1 MRKWVFAFAALLVA
15 AGASYATAAIT
26 TVSTATINACESNA
40 NGTIKIVTDPSQ
52 CNPKNETAISW
63 NTVGPQG
70 LVGPTG
76 PQGPAGP
83 TGPQGL
89 QGDTGAT
96 GPQGDTGAQGPTGP
110 QGAAG
115 AAGIHLPRDGD
126 VVAARRMLGA
136 DALIGVSAHD
146 INEIARAEE
155 AGADY
160 VTLSPIFPSAG
171 KPGYPALGVDELAD
185 CAAKTVLPVIAL
197 GGVGTEQIPA
207 CLAAGAA
214 GVAAVGAVMSA
225 GDTSHATTALIL
237 GLRSA

>member
-26 TVSTATINACESNA
+26 AVPTATINACESNA

-115 AAGIHLPRDGD
+115 AAGISVYYVADSFESVSGSGNTASLEAFCNFGD
-126 VVAARRMLGA
+126 HVLGGGYEIDSESG
-136 DALIGVSAHD
+136 DAQNAM
-146 INEIARAEE
+146 
-155 AGADY
+155 
-160 VTLSPIFPSAG
+160 VTLSEPVLSGTDAWRVRLINNNSEIITSGFVRLIVYANCAKAG
-171 KPGYPALGVDELAD
+171 
-185 CAAKTVLPVIAL
+185 
-197 GGVGTEQIPA
+197 
-207 CLAAGAA
+207 
-214 GVAAVGAVMSA
+214 
-225 GDTSHATTALIL
+225 
-237 GLRSA
+237 

>member
-1 MRKWVFAFAALLVA
+1 LKLPDPALLIITDRLQARRPLEEIAEAAFAAGCRWLSLREKDLPPPERQDMLRRLVEIGRKYHASVTVHEDVA
-15 AGASYATAAIT
+15 AAA
-26 TVSTATINACESNA
+26 A
-40 NGTIKIVTDPSQ
+40 
-52 CNPKNETAISW
+52 
-63 NTVGPQG
+63 
-70 LVGPTG
+70 
-76 PQGPAGP
+76 
-83 TGPQGL
+83 
-89 QGDTGAT
+89 
-96 GPQGDTGAQGPTGP
+96 
-110 QGAAG
+110 AAG

-136 DALIGVSAHD
+136 GALIGVSAHD
-146 INEIARAEE
+146 IDEIARAEE

-171 KPGYPALGVDELAD
+171 KPGYPALGIDELAD

-214 GVAAVGAVMSA
+214 GVAAMGAVMSA

>member
-1 MRKWVFAFAALLVA
+1 LKLPDPALLIITDRLQARRPLEEIAEAAFAAGCRWLSLREKDLPPPERQDLLRRLVEIGRKYHASVTVHGDVA
-15 AGASYATAAIT
+15 AAA
-26 TVSTATINACESNA
+26 
-40 NGTIKIVTDPSQ
+40 
-52 CNPKNETAISW
+52 
-63 NTVGPQG
+63 
-70 LVGPTG
+70 
-76 PQGPAGP
+76 
-83 TGPQGL
+83 
-89 QGDTGAT
+89 
-96 GPQGDTGAQGPTGP
+96 
-110 QGAAG
+110 AAG

-136 DALIGVSAHD
+136 GALIGISAHD
-146 INEIARAEE
+146 IDEIARAEE

-197 GGVGTEQIPA
+197 GGVGAERIPA

-214 GVAAVGAVMSA
+214 GVAAVGAVMSSE
-225 GDTSHATTALIL
+225 DTSHATTALIL

>member
-1 MRKWVFAFAALLVA
+1 MKLPDPALLIITDRLQARRPLEEIAEAAFAAGCRWLSLREKDLPPPERQDLLRRLVEIGRKYHASVTVHEDVA
-15 AGASYATAAIT
+15 AAA
-26 TVSTATINACESNA
+26 
-40 NGTIKIVTDPSQ
+40 
-52 CNPKNETAISW
+52 
-63 NTVGPQG
+63 
-70 LVGPTG
+70 
-76 PQGPAGP
+76 
-83 TGPQGL
+83 
-89 QGDTGAT
+89 
-96 GPQGDTGAQGPTGP
+96 
-110 QGAAG
+110 AAG

-171 KPGYPALGVDELAD
+171 KPGYPALGIDELAD

-197 GGVGTEQIPA
+197 GGIGTERIPA